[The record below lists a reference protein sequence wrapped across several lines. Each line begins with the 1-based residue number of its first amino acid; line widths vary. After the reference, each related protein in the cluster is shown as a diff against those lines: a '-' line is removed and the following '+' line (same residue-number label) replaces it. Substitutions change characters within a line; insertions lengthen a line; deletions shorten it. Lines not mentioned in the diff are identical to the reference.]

1 MAESC
6 GSKLKERITR
16 INNALLLNTSFIDNL
31 GLMHGKMG
39 ICIYF
44 FHLARDTSNSI
55 YEDYA
60 EELIDEIFEEIN
72 TSTPLDFENGLAG
85 IGWGIEYL
93 AQNGFVEADTDE
105 VLEDFDNKLFQQLI
119 YNTPKEIDLLN
130 GLLGIGAY
138 YLKRLQNPNSNDDK
152 LQTLTNKQMLIHLID
167 KLDEL
172 NKTIPSLVQE
182 PEAITLPNKENSN
195 TQETEPKKQ
204 IFHLVWDY
212 PVLIYFL
219 AELHEQNIFNHKVE
233 LILERLLKPLA
244 QEENWPQLHSNR
256 LLLSMVIEKWKNS
269 KLIIHVNENHAT
281 ILADVCKAKP
291 EISREAIKNELLP
304 NNATMRCGTS
314 GISWIYSQLHTI
326 CNNETYLREALYWQE
341 TSFSFDE
348 TDTAYAGFAFE
359 NEDNAFGMLEGICE
373 VVATNKNEV

>member
-1 MAESC
+1 MDESC
-6 GSKLKERITR
+6 GSKLKERITK
-16 INNALLLNTSFIDNL
+16 INNALLLNTSFIDKL

-44 FHLARDTSNSI
+44 FHLARDTSNLI

-93 AQNGFVEADTDE
+93 VQNSFVEADTDE
-105 VLEDFDNKLFQQLI
+105 VLGAIEYQLYRQLI
-119 YNTPKEIDLLN
+119 YNTPTEIGLLN

-138 YLKRLQNPNSNDDK
+138 FLKRLQNSNSNDDK
-152 LQTLTNKQMLIHLID
+152 LKTLTNKQSLIHLID
-167 KLDEL
+167 KLNDL
-172 NKTIPSLVQE
+172 TINITSLVREPYTPSL
-182 PEAITLPNKENSN
+182 PNTENSN

-204 IFHLVWDY
+204 KFDLVWDY

-219 AELHEQNIFNHKVE
+219 AELHEQDIFNYKVE

-269 KLIIHVNENHAT
+269 KLIIHVNENHKN
-281 ILADVCKAKP
+281 ILADIRKAKP
-291 EISREAIKNELLP
+291 EINRVSIKNELLSTNP
-304 NNATMRCGTS
+304 TMRYGSS
-314 GISWIYSQLHTI
+314 GISWLYKQLHNI
-326 CNNETYLREALYWQE
+326 CNTETYPGEAHYWQDL
-341 TSFSFDE
+341 SFTLDE
-348 TDTAYAGFAFE
+348 TNTAYTGFTFK
-359 NEDNAFGMLEGICE
+359 NKNTAFGSLEGMIGI
-373 VVATNKNEV
+373 AL